1 MEKRDDNERLI
12 YCATTHWVKYVPN
25 ACKNT
30 FLMLIGIVLLSVSH
44 IAIVLPVA
52 EITCISGGLL
62 ILYAHHH
69 LFHKILSESMYD
81 IFVTSERII
90 YFNDSLFFANNEHEI
105 PLHRIAGIE
114 ANQEGIVQNMLNYG
128 TVWIDT
134 GGSTIDFKRSIPHV
148 PSPEEFSENVAQLVH
163 NEGKPSPASV

>member
-1 MEKRDDNERLI
+1 MESRNDNERLV
-12 YCATTHWVKYVPN
+12 YCDQTHWVKYIPN
-25 ACKNT
+25 ASKNT
-30 FLMLIGIVLLSVSH
+30 FLMIMGIVLLFVSN

-52 EITCISGGLL
+52 EVTCIAGGLL

-69 LFHKILSESMYD
+69 LFHKLLSESMFD
-81 IFVTSERII
+81 IFVTTERII
-90 YFNDSLFFANNEHEI
+90 YFNDNLFLANNEHEI

-114 ANQEGIVQNMLNYG
+114 ANQDGIIQNVLSYG

-134 GGSTIDFKRSIPHV
+134 GGSTVDFKRSIPHV

-163 NEGKPSPASV
+163 NEGKHSHASL